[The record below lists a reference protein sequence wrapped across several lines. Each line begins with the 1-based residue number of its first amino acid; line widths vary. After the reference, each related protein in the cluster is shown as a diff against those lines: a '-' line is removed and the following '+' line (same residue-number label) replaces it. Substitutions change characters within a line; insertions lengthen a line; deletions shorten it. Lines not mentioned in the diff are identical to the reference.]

1 MEIYFIHINQDNTC
15 MVIMEE
21 IEMDR
26 NDEKYIFLKTL
37 NTNDYLIEN
46 HYIYKELI

>member
-21 IEMDR
+21 TEMVL
-26 NDEKYIFLKTL
+26 NDEKFIFLKIL
-37 NTNDYLIEN
+37 NINGYLIEN
-46 HYIYKELI
+46 LYIFKVLI